1 MSDQKKK
8 SEFGIWV
15 KPVKL
20 KTGEIVNILN
30 FSVNGTRYTAWPN
43 KYKQNEKSPE
53 YNVYID
59 NYVKPEGQPTPAPMT
74 NNNYQGRTT
83 NTPLADNRSFAPA
96 AGNSDDLPF

>member
-20 KTGEIVNILN
+20 KSGETVNILS
-30 FSVNGTRYTAWPN
+30 FSFNGTRYTAWPN

-59 NYVKPEGQPTPAPMT
+59 TYVKPEPAT
-74 NNNYQGRTT
+74 NNYQGSTT
-83 NTPLADNRSFAPA
+83 NTPLSDNRSFAPNA
-96 AGNSDDLPF
+96 NNGSDDLPF

>member
-8 SEFGIWV
+8 SEFGIWE
-15 KPVKL
+15 KQVKL
-20 KTGEIVNILN
+20 KTGETVTIL
-30 FSVNGTRYTAWPN
+30 SMTINGVRYTAWPN

-59 NYVKPEGQPTPAPMT
+59 TYVKPEGQPAP

-83 NTPLADNRSFAPA
+83 NTPLSDNRSFAPSS
-96 AGNSDDLPF
+96 NDDSDSLPF

>member
-20 KTGEIVNILN
+20 KSGETVNILS
-30 FSVNGTRYTAWPN
+30 FSVGGTRYTAWPN

-59 NYVKPEGQPTPAPMT
+59 TYVKPEGQPAQ
-74 NNNYQGRTT
+74 NNYQGRTT
-83 NTPLADNRSFAPA
+83 NTPLSDNRSFAPNA
-96 AGNSDDLPF
+96 NDDNDSLPF